1 MNYKHTYAM
10 AMSFL
15 QKIPKKFQKK
25 FAVASNFPDKCAY
38 NVGMEKSTAIKLA
51 GNQTKLAA
59 ILGISQAAI
68 AQWGE
73 DVPLMRLYQLKTVR
87 PEWFNNET
95 QSESKS
101 WQRSPVGQ

>member
-1 MNYKHTYAM
+1 
-10 AMSFL
+10 
-15 QKIPKKFQKK
+15 
-25 FAVASNFPDKCAY
+25 
-38 NVGMEKSTAIKLA
+38 MEKSTAIKLA

-87 PEWFNNET
+87 PEWFKNET
-95 QSESKS
+95 QSANKS
-101 WQRSPVGQ
+101 WRRSQTAP